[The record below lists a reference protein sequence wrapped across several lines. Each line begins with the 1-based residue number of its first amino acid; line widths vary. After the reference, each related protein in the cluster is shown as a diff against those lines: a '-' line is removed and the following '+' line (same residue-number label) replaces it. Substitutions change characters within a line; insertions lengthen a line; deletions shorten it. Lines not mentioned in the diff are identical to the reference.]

1 MSFKGNSALNSN
13 YDNEKTQNLIDNTKD
28 SVSDNIMSLLDKISV
43 GFLDFIKIYDS
54 IVNYNKILSTSHID
68 VNFIKG
74 LSEEMKVLIKEF
86 PKITMDISKD
96 FDKIRSITK
105 KNEIEYEL
113 KAKITD
119 AKKLYNDKILPKQ
132 DELASVIY
140 RIMDIENSIF
150 KKINKDKFNSSMI
163 EIDDG
168 YIDINQTKASFRK
181 TQESKTSR
189 MTNSSSKYSEIKV
202 NTDYSNDNSN
212 LNDDEIFNKVNQN
225 FSINSEDDSE
235 QIQIQKQKDKEDL
248 DETNAS
254 IQDLKFKQ
262 NISNAR
268 EKELSEINKVSSQ
281 IKEMTNYIK
290 SKTILQKNM
299 LSKLIFLY
307 RFN

>member
-1 MSFKGNSALNSN
+1 MSFKGNSVLNSN

-28 SVSDNIMSLLDKISV
+28 NVSDNIMSLLDKISV

-119 AKKLYNDKILPKQ
+119 AKKLYNNKILPKQ

-140 RIMDIENSIF
+140 RIIDIENSIF

-168 YIDINQTKASFRK
+168 YIDINQTKASYRK
-181 TQESKTSR
+181 TQESKNSR
-189 MTNSSSKYSEIKV
+189 TTISSSKYSEIKV
-202 NTDYSNDNSN
+202 NNDFSTDNSN

-225 FSINSEDDSE
+225 FSINNEDDSD

-290 SKTILQKNM
+290 SKTILQKSM